1 LEGFHLEKIWDPV
14 TRLWHWI
21 LVLAV
26 SLGWS
31 FGKFMSFDTIQWH
44 FYIGYLILGLM
55 VFRYLWGFAGP
66 TPVRYRAIIPTPT
79 ALLTYLRHMGRRAP
93 SGSPGHNP
101 VGSLSVI
108 AMLAVIG
115 AQALSGLFIESD
127 DFFEYGPLAGYVSE
141 AMVNRLT
148 WWHHFNADVILVLVI
163 LHVSAILFYLV
174 WKKENLIKP
183 MITGWKWVKRTDTT
197 PD

>member
-1 LEGFHLEKIWDPV
+1 LQGYHLEKIWDPV
-14 TRLWHWI
+14 TRLWHWV

-26 SLGWS
+26 SVGWL

-44 FYIGYLILGLM
+44 FYIGYLILALM
-55 VFRYLWGFAGP
+55 LFRYLWGFAGP

-79 ALLTYLRHMGRRAP
+79 AVFTYLRHMGRREP

-108 AMLAVIG
+108 AMLIVIT
-115 AQALSGLFIESD
+115 AQAVTGLFIESD

-148 WWHHFNADVILVLVI
+148 WWHHFNADVILALVV
-163 LHVSAILFYLV
+163 LHVGAILFYLV
-174 WKKENLIKP
+174 WKRENLIKP
-183 MITGWKWVKRTDTT
+183 MISGWKWVKRTDTM

>member
-1 LEGFHLEKIWDPV
+1 MEGFHLEKIWDPV

-108 AMLAVIG
+108 AMLVVIG

-141 AMVNRLT
+141 AMVNRLQRRCHPGSGYT
-148 WWHHFNADVILVLVI
+148 ARQRNSVLSGLEKRKPDQTDDHRLEMGKTHRHNA
-163 LHVSAILFYLV
+163 
-174 WKKENLIKP
+174 
-183 MITGWKWVKRTDTT
+183 
-197 PD
+197 

>member
-1 LEGFHLEKIWDPV
+1 MEGFHLEKIWDPV
-14 TRLWHWI
+14 TRLWHWV
-21 LVLAV
+21 LMLAV
-26 SLGWS
+26 SVGWS

-44 FYIGYLILGLM
+44 FYIGYLVLGLM
-55 VFRYLWGFAGP
+55 VFRLLWGFAGP
-66 TPVRYRAIIPTPT
+66 APVRYRAILPTPT
-79 ALLTYLRHMGRRAP
+79 SVLSYLRHMGRRSP
-93 SGSPGHNP
+93 SGSAGHNP

-108 AMLAVIG
+108 AMLIVIS
-115 AQALSGLFIESD
+115 AQAASGLFIESD

-141 AMVNRLT
+141 AVVNRLT
-148 WWHHFNADVILVLVI
+148 WWHHFNADVILVLIV

-183 MITGWKWVKRTDTT
+183 MITGWKWVKRSDTT